1 MYSAPIAGTL
11 SRCKIGSKK
20 CRSKKEC
27 KSFTLFL
34 LALQTIR
41 NFALLKH
48 IAE

>member
-11 SRCKIGSKK
+11 SVCKIGSKK

-27 KSFTLFL
+27 KTFTLFL

>member
-1 MYSAPIAGTL
+1 MYSAPIVGTL
-11 SRCKIGSKK
+11 SGCKIGSKK

-27 KSFTLFL
+27 KTFTLFL